1 MVTRR
6 RLSPD
11 DSEMVEAAAP
21 GCSLA
26 REEGRER
33 GGRESS
39 RARERARET
48 ESERANE
55 RERDRE
61 RRKNLSLSRH

>member
-1 MVTRR
+1 MGARLVTRR
-6 RLSPD
+6 KLSPD
-11 DSEMVEAAAP
+11 DSQMVEAAAP

-26 REEGRER
+26 REEGRGS

-48 ESERANE
+48 ESERASE
-55 RERDRE
+55 RER
-61 RRKNLSLSRH
+61 